1 MASSELSMLQSL
13 KIRLLCRGISVSPAA
28 ERALTLSG
36 KVPMS
41 VHEYPTT
48 GGLTLLLEDNVYV
61 NTPFDEPIVGDPE
74 ATLLFDEGDEVSFR
88 VLFHKE
94 EFPARV
100 LPLPG
105 YLFAKDSQGR
115 LVTEAV
121 FSHADRARLS
131 PVGGCHNRCCFCNAP
146 LKKYELRPVVQ
157 LMEALTIAEAD
168 TVLPVHH
175 IVISG
180 GTPKPDDC
188 NYFSEVCEAI
198 IGSTTMPVDVMMPP
212 RRDTKIIDQLSG
224 LGVYG
229 FAINLELYDEE
240 IARHIAPQKRGLGLQ
255 KFRETLERAMEC
267 TGGRGRVRSL
277 LLVGLEPE
285 EDTLQGV
292 EFLAKLGCDPVLSPF
307 RPGLGTPLAKHLGP
321 SYELLESVYLRSLDI
336 VEHYGVKLGPR
347 CIPCTH
353 NTLTFDDQSG
363 AYYFS
368 QELQWSNRNPID
380 GRDCRR

>member
-1 MASSELSMLQSL
+1 
-13 KIRLLCRGISVSPAA
+13 
-28 ERALTLSG
+28 
-36 KVPMS
+36 MS

-61 NTPFDEPIVGDPE
+61 NAPFDEPFTEAPE
-74 ATLLFDEGDEVSFR
+74 ATLLFDEQEEVPFR
-88 VLFHKE
+88 VLFHRE
-94 EFPARV
+94 EFPTRV

-131 PVGGCHNRCCFCNAP
+131 PIGGCNNRCCFCNSP
-146 LKKYELRPVVQ
+146 LKNYELRPAEQ
-157 LMEALTIAEAD
+157 LVEALAIAEAD

-180 GTPKPDDC
+180 GTPKPDDY
-188 NYFSEVCEAI
+188 NYFNEVCKAI
-198 IGSTTMPVDVMMPP
+198 IRSTRMPVDVMMAP
-212 RRDTKIIDQLSG
+212 RQDMKLIDQLSG
-224 LGVYG
+224 WGVYG
-229 FAINLELYDEE
+229 FAINLELYDDEM
-240 IARHIAPQKRGLGLQ
+240 ARRIAPQKRGLGL
-255 KFRETLERAMEC
+255 KRFGETIERALER

-285 EDTLQGV
+285 EQTLKGV
-292 EFLAKLGCDPVLSPF
+292 EFLARLGCDPVLSPF
-307 RPGLGTPLAKHLGP
+307 RPALGTPLAGHPGP

-336 VEHYGVKLGPR
+336 VERYGVKLGPR
-347 CIPCTH
+347 CIPCMH
-353 NTLTFDDQSG
+353 NTLTFDDRSS

-368 QELQWSNRNPID
+368 QELQLST
-380 GRDCRR
+380 